1 MINLTKMSKSYYKDK
16 KQIKILEEVS
26 YTFEKGKFYCI
37 VGKSGIG
44 KTTLIKCLGL
54 LLDFDSGEMQINNKN
69 IKKLSENKKADIRS
83 KNIGFVF
90 QNFYLNPLM
99 NAYENVMLP
108 MYINDQLNKQERKER
123 AYQLLKEVD
132 LENRETHFPKELS
145 GGEQQRVAIA
155 RSLANNPEII
165 LADEPTGA
173 LDAENAENILKIL
186 KNLTKQNKCIIVVS
200 HDEKIIKYADR
211 VLKIEDKKIKERKL

>member
-200 HDEKIIKYADR
+200 HDEKIIT
-211 VLKIEDKKIKERKL
+211 

>member
-186 KNLTKQNKCIIVVS
+186 KNLTKQMYNSC
-200 HDEKIIKYADR
+200 
-211 VLKIEDKKIKERKL
+211 

>member
-1 MINLTKMSKSYYKDK
+1 MSKSYYKDK